1 MPPPPP
7 PPPPPPSSP
16 SLPQDKEP
24 TGFFHLPLEIRREI
38 YSYFVPHKPFNVY
51 NFYNELEDNEEWA
64 FLNNPHDQIVI
75 NSLLLVCKQ
84 IYHEASELLYAA
96 ADFEVSLNGDPCYY
110 LEAIFNKDFR
120 GRIRRMTLE
129 ASSPFNYYS
138 SGLPYENLWSPLLG
152 QLTHLTIIA
161 QQPLHPQKYF
171 RAPSLDVDIARW
183 VEWIGPILRFIG
195 KELRPGCI
203 VTVDDDNRPETR
215 ALMEQSFSTGFR
227 QLQTETGD
235 FHFERGKYSGGNEF
249 SSWLGPN
256 I

>member
-1 MPPPPP
+1 MPPPP
-7 PPPPPPSSP
+7 
-16 SLPQDKEP
+16 SLPHDKEP

-51 NFYNELEDNEEWA
+51 NFQTGDNEEWA
-64 FLNNPHDQIVI
+64 SLGNSHDQIVI

-96 ADFEVSLNGDPCYY
+96 TDFEVTLNGDTCYY
-110 LEAIFNKDFR
+110 LEAIFNQDTL

-129 ASSPFNYYS
+129 ASSPVRYYS
-138 SGLPYENLWSPLLG
+138 SGLLDENLWPSLLG

-161 QQPLHPQKYF
+161 QQPLRPAKHF
-171 RAPSLDVDIARW
+171 RAPSLEVDNAKW
-183 VEWIGPILRFIG
+183 VEWMGPILRFVG
-195 KELRPGCI
+195 KELQPGCI

-215 ALMEQSFSTGFR
+215 ALMEQSFPTGFR

-235 FHFERGKYSGGNEF
+235 FHFERGNYSRGKEF
-249 SSWLGPN
+249 SSRLGPN

>member
-1 MPPPPP
+1 MPPPTPPPPP
-7 PPPPPPSSP
+7 L
-16 SLPQDKEP
+16 LPQDKEP

-38 YSYFVPHKPFNVY
+38 YSYFVPNKPLNIWTFH
-51 NFYNELEDNEEWA
+51 DN
-64 FLNNPHDQIVI
+64 PRDQRVI

-96 ADFEVSLNGDPCYY
+96 TDFEVTLNGDPCYH
-110 LEAIFNKDFR
+110 LEAIPNKDIR

-129 ASSPFNYYS
+129 ASSPVCYYS
-138 SGLPYENLWSPLLG
+138 PGLLDENLWSLLLG

-171 RAPSLDVDIARW
+171 RAPSLEVDIAKW
-183 VEWIGPILRFIG
+183 VEWMGPILRFVG

-227 QLQTETGD
+227 QLQTKTGD
-235 FHFERGKYSGGNEF
+235 FRFERGGD
-249 SSWLGPN
+249 
-256 I
+256 

>member
-1 MPPPPP
+1 MNISDYIPPPLGQTTLSLIIMPPPTPPPPP
-7 PPPPPPSSP
+7 LL
-16 SLPQDKEP
+16 LPQDKEP
-24 TGFFHLPLEIRREI
+24 TGFFHLPLEIRCEI
-38 YSYFVPHKPFNVY
+38 YSYFVPNKPFNICT
-51 NFYNELEDNEEWA
+51 FHD
-64 FLNNPHDQIVI
+64 NPHDLRVI

-227 QLQTETGD
+227 QLQTKTGD
-235 FHFERGKYSGGNEF
+235 FRFESGGY
-249 SSWLGPN
+249 
-256 I
+256 